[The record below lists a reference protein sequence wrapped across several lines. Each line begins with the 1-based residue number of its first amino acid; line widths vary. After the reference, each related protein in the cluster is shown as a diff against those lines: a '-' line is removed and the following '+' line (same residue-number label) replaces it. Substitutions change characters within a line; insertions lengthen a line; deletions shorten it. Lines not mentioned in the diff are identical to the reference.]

1 MKTFKSFIDSQEDK
15 HFVPNEPVHFKHGNS
30 NESPDEPFVPNEPVH
45 YKNDSHIEEE
55 TLTEAK
61 KVNWLDKNDNEEHYD
76 NIETPRKLSTYLV
89 DNGKKHTPKESEAI
103 RDYTVDSRP
112 LNRHLVAR
120 HKDPTLK
127 PVKGLDSLY
136 DDHASMIKHL
146 DSATS
151 HKLNHPL
158 HVYSGI
164 RWDPSEQMKKT
175 DKVHLPAYTSATHDK
190 KMAKG
195 YAHEHILHIHLK
207 KGDKA
212 AHVSHLSYYKKEHET
227 ILPRN
232 TTLKVNK
239 TPTKVVHGKKT
250 YHVWHATVHSQK

>member
-1 MKTFKSFIDSQEDK
+1 MKTFKSFIDSQENEP
-15 HFVPNEPVHFKHGNS
+15 FVPHEPVHFKHGNS

-76 NIETPRKLSTYLV
+76 NIETPKKLSIYLMHH
-89 DNGKKHTPKESEAI
+89 GKEHTPKETQALKDHSI
-103 RDYTVDSRP
+103 NSKP

-127 PVKGLDSLY
+127 PDKS
-136 DDHASMIKHL
+136 HAMRIQHL

-164 RWDPSEQMKKT
+164 RWDPREQMKKT
-175 DKVHLPAYTSATHDK
+175 DKVHLPAYTSTTHDK
-190 KMAKG
+190 KTAKKF
-195 YAHEHILHIHLK
+195 ASNHILHIHLK

-212 AHVSHLSYYKKEHET
+212 APIEHLSHYHGEHET
-227 ILPRN
+227 VLPRN